1 MVASSTPPDEST
13 PPLSFSSDEGMWLLN
28 HFPSE
33 VLERRHGFAPTQA
46 WLDEVMRSS
55 VRLARGC
62 SGSFVSS
69 RGLVMTNHHCAVGCI
84 QQLSTTRKDYIKSG
98 FTAKQATDEP
108 RCPEM
113 EINQLIEITDVTDRV
128 NEATKG
134 LDETKANDAR
144 KQQMSAIEKS
154 CATSDALR
162 CDVVTLFQGGR
173 YHLYKY
179 RRYQDVRL
187 VFAPEVS
194 IAFFGGDP
202 DNFNFPRYDLD
213 VTFLRVYEN
222 GKPASTPSHFRWS
235 PHGAEQGQLTFV
247 SGHPGRTSRMSTVS
261 QLAYMRDHGVP
272 AVLMRWL
279 EIRGAVREFQK
290 RGVEQAR
297 VSGTTLFGA
306 ENAIKALRGR
316 QQALLDPM
324 FFSQLQQKENQLRDR
339 VKADAD
345 LEAKYGDAWDRIAA
359 VQAAKQRLANE
370 YALVEAG
377 QGFWS
382 TLMDHAR
389 KIVRASDELPKP
401 NEQRLREYADS
412 NLPALQQELFSTAPI
427 HQEFE
432 EMKLAL
438 SLTRLRELLGTDH
451 PVVKAALGNESP
463 EQVAK
468 KTIAGT
474 KLTHVDER
482 KRLYE
487 SGKTAVQA
495 SSDAAIVLARTIDP
509 WARQIRE
516 RFEQQ
521 VEAVETR
528 NAERIAAA
536 RFAVFGTSVYPDA
549 TFSLRLAFGVV
560 QGWTENGQ
568 QVGPFTTMAGAFE
581 RHTGA
586 PPFDLPASWLT
597 AKSKINGSTPMNL
610 VSTHDIIGGNSGS
623 PMFDTQRQI
632 VGLIF
637 DGNIH
642 SLGGDYA
649 YDPRSN
655 RAVSV
660 HSSAILE
667 ALDKVYDARSLREE
681 LLENNQ

>member
-1 MVASSTPPDEST
+1 
-13 PPLSFSSDEGMWLLN
+13 
-28 HFPSE
+28 
-33 VLERRHGFAPTQA
+33 
-46 WLDEVMRSS
+46 
-55 VRLARGC
+55 
-62 SGSFVSS
+62 
-69 RGLVMTNHHCAVGCI
+69 
-84 QQLSTTRKDYIKSG
+84 
-98 FTAKQATDEP
+98 
-108 RCPEM
+108 
-113 EINQLIEITDVTDRV
+113 
-128 NEATKG
+128 
-134 LDETKANDAR
+134 
-144 KQQMSAIEKS
+144 
-154 CATSDALR
+154 
-162 CDVVTLFQGGR
+162 
-173 YHLYKY
+173 
-179 RRYQDVRL
+179 
-187 VFAPEVS
+187 
-194 IAFFGGDP
+194 
-202 DNFNFPRYDLD
+202 
-213 VTFLRVYEN
+213 
-222 GKPASTPSHFRWS
+222 
-235 PHGAEQGQLTFV
+235 
-247 SGHPGRTSRMSTVS
+247 
-261 QLAYMRDHGVP
+261 
-272 AVLMRWL
+272 
-279 EIRGAVREFQK
+279 
-290 RGVEQAR
+290 
-297 VSGTTLFGA
+297 
-306 ENAIKALRGR
+306 
-316 QQALLDPM
+316 M